1 MKLRNRIIDT
11 NIETDKMATNLERNT
26 EINNNEVLLLQ
37 PNNSFLNLS
46 ETIQENIVNSFK
58 ELQLESMR
66 EKKEVN
72 KKIFE
77 TLERI
82 TKQTNS
88 FEETRKKTESQRN
101 KNTIILILFSIILSG
116 TISYISLELGEII
129 ITNIILLPVKVIET
143 VGKYT
148 LSYVFTYNTNYLTN
162 TITSF
167 SLPEDLKELEYITKF
182 YITTILSFIVYT
194 ILNIMR
200 LMTNISTGKLSITIT
215 PLSFKSEE
223 TKTNNIVSNTKNI
236 KSICDTIKEIYSNKK
251 NNIDIQKTICYDNK

>member
-11 NIETDKMATNLERNT
+11 NIETDKMGTNLERNT
-26 EINNNEVLLLQ
+26 EINNNELLLLQ

-82 TKQTNS
+82 RKQTEK
-88 FEETRKKTESQRN
+88 FEKNINEDKN
-101 KNTIILILFSIILSG
+101 KSKYNTLIIILFSIILSG

-148 LSYVFTYNTNYLTN
+148 LSYVFTYNTNYLTYKA
-162 TITSF
+162 T
-167 SLPEDLKELEYITKF
+167 YQ
-182 YITTILSFIVYT
+182 VH
-194 ILNIMR
+194 
-200 LMTNISTGKLSITIT
+200 
-215 PLSFKSEE
+215 
-223 TKTNNIVSNTKNI
+223 
-236 KSICDTIKEIYSNKK
+236 
-251 NNIDIQKTICYDNK
+251 